1 MKHLANWS
9 TRLNADLDRLRS
21 EDRYRTLRSGQTR
34 LNFSSNDYLSL
45 NSSGVLWKM
54 LREISAESGP
64 GVGSTGSRLLS
75 GHHPYFDAAENEFA
89 RFTGFESALLF
100 HSGYAANVGVLQAV
114 LTARD
119 TVFCDRL
126 CHASIL
132 DGIRISGARRFYFN
146 HNDFNHLEDQIRK
159 RSSGKAANVWVVTE
173 SIFSMDGDSPDLQ
186 ALARLADEYGLF
198 LYLDEAHAIGVT
210 GKRGEGLLASQGL
223 QDRFAVA
230 VYPCGK
236 APGVSGAFVCGQ
248 SVLRE
253 ILINQCRS
261 FIFSTAQPPILAEL
275 LRRVIALLPELNKER
290 ESLQNLG
297 NSLRNGLSEMG
308 LAAGRSTTHIVP
320 VVLGESER
328 SIQWMKHLL
337 SAGLDVRAI
346 RPPTVPEGQA
356 RLRVNLQAGHSM
368 EDVNILSKELYTLLQ
383 SERSSS

>member
-9 TRLNADLDRLRS
+9 SSLNAHLDRLKS
-21 EDRYRTLRSGQTR
+21 EDRYRVLRSGQTG

-45 NSSGVLWKM
+45 NSSGVLWSM
-54 LREISAESGP
+54 LQEIAAGTGP
-64 GVGSTGSRLLS
+64 AVGSTGSRLLS
-75 GHHPYFDAAENEFA
+75 GHHPYFDAAENEFS
-89 RFTGFESALLF
+89 RFTGFESALLC

-132 DGIRISGARRFYFN
+132 DGIRISGARRYYFN
-146 HNDFNHLEDQIRK
+146 HNDFGHLEDQLKK
-159 RSSGKAANVWVVTE
+159 RQRDKAANVWVITE
-173 SIFSMDGDSPDLQ
+173 SVFSMDGDSPDLESLVCLSDQ
-186 ALARLADEYGLF
+186 YGLL
-198 LYLDEAHAIGVT
+198 LYLDEAHSIGVL
-210 GKRGEGLLASQGL
+210 GPRGEGLAASLGL
-223 QDRFAVA
+223 QNRFAAA

-236 APGVSGAFVCGQ
+236 APGVGGAFVCGQ

-253 ILINQCRS
+253 TLINQCRS

-275 LRRVIALLPELNKER
+275 LRRVIVLLPDLEAQRASLKG
-290 ESLQNLG
+290 LQNQ
-297 NSLRNGLSEMG
+297 LRNALTEMG
-308 LAAGRSTTHIVP
+308 LAAGTSTTHIVP
-320 VVLGESER
+320 VLLGESER
-328 SIQWMKHLL
+328 SVRWMKHLL

-356 RLRVNLQAGHSM
+356 RLRVNLQAGHSLA
-368 EDVNILSKELYTLLQ
+368 DVNMLSKELYTLLQ